1 MLKGGTDTES
11 ITHGHAQRFALPL
24 GEVELLPKTDIL
36 VDVLSGDTL
45 SQSFVIETDATSI
58 NGSFTF
64 FMNDSANHH
73 IVPFNVQRLTATK
86 YLISASYTTSA
97 DGKWRILDIMRLNL
111 TGGTYVEL
119 SNPYAAIDLSGG
131 VAQTNLLADWATNNA
146 LGNWTTNDT
155 TVQTKIANAVLSFN
169 IKSSSIEYVD
179 FYKKDDV
186 NLTPGHTYK
195 LSYMAR
201 GTGIMRSHL
210 YAWTNKGSTSE
221 TDSLNFTTLTDDWQQ
236 YSQTIVYDPTTDNSS
251 NTKHFLFRWKKND
264 CESLTG
270 QISDLSLVDI
280 TE

>member
-201 GTGIMRSHL
+201 GTGIMRSYL
-210 YAWTNKGSTSE
+210 YAWTNKGATSE

>member
-1 MLKGGTDTES
+1 MRNGGTES
-11 ITHGHAQRFALPL
+11 VTHGHAQRFALPL
-24 GEVELLPKTDIL
+24 GGTELLPKTDIL
-36 VDVLSGDTL
+36 VNVLSGDTL

-64 FMNDSANHH
+64 FMDNTVSHH
-73 IVPFNVQRLTATK
+73 IVPFNVQQLTATK
-86 YLISASYTTSA
+86 YLVSANYTTGT

-111 TGGTYVEL
+111 TGGTYVEF

-131 VAQTNLLADWATNNA
+131 VAQTNLLADWTTNNN
-146 LGNWTTNDT
+146 LSNWTTSDT
-155 TVQTKIANAVLSFN
+155 TVQSEITNAVLSFDV
-169 IKSSSIEYVD
+169 KGSSIEYVD
-179 FYKKDDV
+179 FYKKDV

-201 GTGIMRSHL
+201 GTGIVRSHL
-210 YAWTNKGSTSE
+210 YAWTNKGATSA
-221 TDSLNFTTLTDDWQQ
+221 TDSIHFTTLTDDWQE
-236 YSQTIVYDPTTDNSS
+236 STQTIKYDPTSDNS
-251 NTKHFLFRWKKND
+251 NNAKHFIFRWKKSD